1 MAECTHLYC
10 RLRYMALRRPVK
22 LQVSLAVGI
31 ACFAVGLLLVVFG
44 IAEGDVGQF
53 QIPISGGLRAAVN
66 DRSRRL
72 LLRVLA
78 DQLFIDPQT
87 NWMVVFGRI
96 VRLGR
101 AFTFLTFAGMC
112 RSLLGENTT
121 RMLHFKRKNHWE
133 APISALTQIG
143 PKTGHAWVGSFWGN
157 KRRATDAPSRII
169 L

>member
-1 MAECTHLYC
+1 MIVRGVCC
-10 RLRYMALRRPVK
+10 CVCLRISSLSIHKPTGWS
-22 LQVSLAVGI
+22 SLA
-31 ACFAVGLLLVVFG
+31 
-44 IAEGDVGQF
+44 
-53 QIPISGGLRAAVN
+53 
-66 DRSRRL
+66 
-72 LLRVLA
+72 
-78 DQLFIDPQT
+78 
-87 NWMVVFGRI
+87 RI

-143 PKTGHAWVGSFWGN
+143 QKTGHAWVGSFWGN

-169 L
+169 LLHSPASFRGRGEPTL